1 MIRTLKNAIRHAA
14 AIRRDGTVRYYC
26 GNLPQF
32 YAALRKEGI
41 HAVVI
46 RWDRETPLT
55 PSCEREYRYD
65 VDHLISNNQAMKI
78 GQIAARFPGKIKCD
92 FYSVSG
98 QAGSAYQGMPYYP
111 PVKALELIDK
121 AVLHQDGYTHLLGRE
136 AFFSYAYHLC
146 YHKGERCGIP
156 LNSDDAEYSTE
167 GDRDYRAE
175 LYRLAKEA
183 SIPLPES
190 MTIFALDQIL
200 RENDWAMPYDLMIRW
215 PDQHAYLTSLMT
227 SRAAAMKKDSELARD
242 LTIFIIRED
251 CEGQEMKDL
260 AKEMVRERFEILQEL
275 RLTDDQQKSLM
286 NHTRG
291 GDWIE
296 KYLCDV
302 VPPIEAI
309 ICRNNESLGP
319 IPGGLS
325 PKKLKARY
333 PHIENTDVLIKRE
346 IRKAV
351 NQRLGE
357 HTNRVVIHAT
367 DNKIES
373 GEVLRV
379 LLGEDWEKT
388 LLK

>member
-1 MIRTLKNAIRHAA
+1 
-14 AIRRDGTVRYYC
+14 
-26 GNLPQF
+26 
-32 YAALRKEGI
+32 
-41 HAVVI
+41 
-46 RWDRETPLT
+46 
-55 PSCEREYRYD
+55 
-65 VDHLISNNQAMKI
+65 
-78 GQIAARFPGKIKCD
+78 
-92 FYSVSG
+92 
-98 QAGSAYQGMPYYP
+98 
-111 PVKALELIDK
+111 
-121 AVLHQDGYTHLLGRE
+121 
-136 AFFSYAYHLC
+136 
-146 YHKGERCGIP
+146 
-156 LNSDDAEYSTE
+156 
-167 GDRDYRAE
+167 
-175 LYRLAKEA
+175 
-183 SIPLPES
+183 
-190 MTIFALDQIL
+190 
-200 RENDWAMPYDLMIRW
+200 
-215 PDQHAYLTSLMT
+215 
-227 SRAAAMKKDSELARD
+227 
-242 LTIFIIRED
+242 
-251 CEGQEMKDL
+251 MKDL